1 MKLKVP
7 RVEPALL
14 ALFGEG
20 FLSRLS
26 FGLVSFALPLY
37 AYHIGMSMA
46 AIGVLFGINS
56 VAEVALKPFLSRFAD
71 RFGFKKSLGL
81 AIGARSVLAL
91 LLVFADAPLHLYA
104 LRFFLGVIES
114 LRDPSINSMLAE
126 RGGEESVAS
135 NFSWYWTARY
145 TAGAMGKMFA
155 GLLLAW
161 SASNYQLIFFI
172 AFVLS
177 VLPFYV
183 VLRYA
188 KEDPRVAQK
197 AAAASGPQAVGAR
210 AAAPRVPIMTF
221 AGFGFLLTSTSAM
234 FNALFPLLATKYAG
248 LTEAQT
254 GLIFGV
260 STTLMLIAGPVFGW
274 LSDNVSRKLVLL
286 VRSAGNTI
294 SSLVYLFFPT
304 LAGVA
309 VGKVVDDM
317 GKAAFRPAW
326 GALMAR
332 VSGADRSRRA
342 QTIGTMS
349 IGENLG
355 ETLGPMFGGF
365 LWSTYGVAVMLI
377 VRAAVALSAELYAI
391 FLVNPRITPAGAVT
405 DSSGAVRPFEE
416 HGS

>member
-37 AYHIGMSMA
+37 AFHIGMSMT
-46 AIGVLFGINS
+46 AIGFLFGINS
-56 VAEVALKPFLSRFAD
+56 VAEVSMKPFMSRFAD
-71 RFGFKKSLGL
+71 RYGFKKSLGL

-104 LRFFLGVIES
+104 LRLFLGVIES

-126 RGGEESVAS
+126 QGGEESVAS

-161 SASNYQLIFFI
+161 SASNYKLIFFI

-188 KEDPRVAQK
+188 KEEPRSQPTEK
-197 AAAASGPQAVGAR
+197 AAAASEPDPSGVV
-210 AAAPRVPIMTF
+210 AAAPKVPIITF
-221 AGFGFLLTSTSAM
+221 AGFGFLITSTSAM
-234 FNALFPLLATKYAG
+234 FNSLFPLLATQYAG

-309 VGKVVDDM
+309 IGKVVDDM

-342 QTIGTMS
+342 QTIGTMT
-349 IGENLG
+349 IGQNLG

-391 FLVNPRITPAGAVT
+391 FLVDPHITPKGALT
-405 DSSGAVRPFEE
+405 DKPGA
-416 HGS
+416 